1 MQLVQMQPETK
12 FKRMTAKEFKATL
25 PEGLSSDQ
33 KKQMFAESCKAFHV
47 KSLGVIQHHVEILG
61 YVAKR
66 VTCLKSGQINVAFVP
81 PTTAKLTLRQENA
94 MMKAELASLKSANI
108 AA

>member
-1 MQLVQMQPETK
+1 MKPETK
-12 FKRMTAKEFKATL
+12 FKRMTAKEFKSTL

-33 KKQMFAESCKAFHV
+33 KKQMFAESCKAFHE
-47 KSLGVIQHHVEILG
+47 KSLSVIQHHVETLG

-81 PTTAKLTLRQENA
+81 PATAKLTLRQELA
-94 MMKAELASLKSANI
+94 LAKAELLALKSANI